1 MKAVFGILSLILVAA
16 AVAFIGKQPLAPLE
30 GRSGAAPGATTAP
43 QQARSTQDRA
53 RENTVRALEQGVQ
66 RNKRADEP

>member
-1 MKAVFGILSLILVAA
+1 MKAVFGILTLILVVAA
-16 AVAFIGKQPLAPLE
+16 LAFMSKQQLASLE
-30 GRSGAAPGATTAP
+30 GPSGAAAAATTAP